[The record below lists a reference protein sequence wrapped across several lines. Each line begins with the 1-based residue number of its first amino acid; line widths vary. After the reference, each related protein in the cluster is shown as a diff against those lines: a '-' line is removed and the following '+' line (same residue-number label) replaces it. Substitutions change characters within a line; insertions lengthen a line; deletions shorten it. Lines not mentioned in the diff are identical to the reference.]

1 MQENELYIVTPWYNT
16 FSGGAEVAA
25 RTLAEESVKR
35 GIKVTVL
42 TTCCKTPY
50 DNWWKNSMQPGDEVV
65 NGVCVKRFALNE
77 YGREK
82 YEGTIVKQINNQEIS
97 EEDKLNFYMYGISSD
112 DLCDYIATIQDG
124 VPIIVLPYFQALAYN
139 VITKNP
145 YRVSMIP
152 CFHNESQF
160 YWNQI
165 DDMIKYCNRIFYLSE
180 PEKDMTIKQYG
191 YKHGKKVI
199 EGIVLG
205 LGVEI
210 SNEIR
215 QQLLNQENNQELPSK
230 YIVYVGRKDIGKGVK
245 ELIHYHKK
253 VPENIPLVFVGGGDQ
268 SLIPLDD
275 KRFIDYGFVDTID
288 KYRII
293 KNASA
298 LVNLSPNE
306 SFSIVI
312 MEAWLME
319 VPVIVSNRCDVTR
332 HHCEVSNGG
341 FWINDESD
349 YKKIVEYII
358 NNQDICHR
366 IGIQGKEYVQVNY
379 CWDNVIYNLFANYDC
394 EVNE

>member
-1 MQENELYIVTPWYNT
+1 MHVNELYIVTPWYNT

-25 RTLAEESVKR
+25 RTLAEECVKR
-35 GIKVTVL
+35 NIKVTVL

-50 DNWWKNSMQPGDEVV
+50 DNWWKNSMLPGDEEV

-82 YEGTIVKQINNQEIS
+82 YEGTIVKQINNEEIL
-97 EEDKLNFYMYGISSD
+97 EEDRLNFYKYGISSD
-112 DLCDYIATIQDG
+112 TLCEYVATIPNEI
-124 VPIIVLPYFQALAYN
+124 PIIVLPYFQALAYN

-145 YRVSMIP
+145 YRVSIIP
-152 CFHNESQF
+152 CFHNEAQF

-165 DDMIKYCNRIFYLSE
+165 DEMIKYCNRIFYLSE

-191 YKHGKKVI
+191 GKYGKKVI
-199 EGIVLG
+199 EGTVLG

-210 SNEIR
+210 SAQIKK
-215 QQLLNQENNQELPSK
+215 QLLVKEIKQDLPPK
-230 YIVYVGRKDIGKGVK
+230 YIVYVGRKDAGKGVK
-245 ELIHYHKK
+245 ELVRYHKK
-253 VPENIPLVFVGGGDQ
+253 MPGSIPLVFVGGGDQ
-268 SLIPLDD
+268 SLIPPDD
-275 KRFIDYGFVDTID
+275 SQFIDYGFVDAID

-319 VPVIVSNRCDVTR
+319 VPVIVNSNCDVTK
-332 HHCEVSNGG
+332 HHCKVSNGG
-341 FWINDESD
+341 FWINDEND
-349 YKKIVEYII
+349 YKKVVEYII
-358 NNQDICHR
+358 NNEDISR
-366 IGIQGKEYVQVNY
+366 KIGAQGREYVQANY
-379 CWDNVIYNLFANYDC
+379 CWDNVIYNLFMNYDC
-394 EVNE
+394 EVDK